1 VLANP
6 TTEVELVHEASS
18 RARRLGRP
26 VLASWT
32 RPCLAHDP
40 ISFYAQASRADERVL
55 WLRPASGEALVGS
68 GAARTL
74 IGTGADRFQQVDAAW
89 RELSAEALVDDPS
102 GSSLGGPLLLGGF
115 SFDPLRRGSSA
126 WAGFPDARLVLP
138 ERMLVMRDGA
148 VWLTTNV
155 VVEPDQRPT
164 LMQTTQQPVTD
175 QQPMAPG
182 AWKSLVDC
190 VARGI
195 RGGQLGVDKVVLA
208 RAVKVQQPVPTD
220 PVAALRCLADAY
232 PSCTIFAVGQAGVTG
247 PGHPCDPAAPTPSEA
262 TFLGATPERLIVLHA
277 GTASTMALA
286 GSISRGA
293 TPLEDEQLAQQL
305 LRDPKERAEH
315 DVVVAALCEGLAE
328 VCTRAIAHAQPRVE
342 RLANVQHLLT
352 PIRGQV
358 PEGRTVLNLV
368 ERLHP
373 TPAVGGYPTARALE
387 LIRNCESLDRG
398 WYAGPIGWVNARGEG
413 EFVVAIR
420 SALVRGNS
428 ATLFA
433 GCGIVADS
441 VPSNE
446 LAESEW
452 KLRPMLAA
460 LGAEA

>member
-1 VLANP
+1 
-6 TTEVELVHEASS
+6 
-18 RARRLGRP
+18 
-26 VLASWT
+26 
-32 RPCLAHDP
+32 
-40 ISFYAQASRADERVL
+40 
-55 WLRPASGEALVGS
+55 
-68 GAARTL
+68 
-74 IGTGADRFQQVDAAW
+74 
-89 RELSAEALVDDPS
+89 
-102 GSSLGGPLLLGGF
+102 
-115 SFDPLRRGSSA
+115 
-126 WAGFPDARLVLP
+126 
-138 ERMLVMRDGA
+138 MRDGGA
-148 VWLTTNV
+148 WLTTNV
-155 VVEPDQRPT
+155 VVGPDQGSPPV
-164 LMQTTQQPVTD
+164 QTTQQPVTD
-175 QQPMAPG
+175 QEPMAPG
-182 AWKSLVDC
+182 AWKSLVDS

-195 RGGQLGVDKVVLA
+195 RGGQLGLDKVVLA
-208 RAVKVQQPVPTD
+208 RAFKVQQPVPID
-220 PVAALRCLADAY
+220 PIAALRRLADAY
-232 PSCTIFAVGQAGVTG
+232 PSCTIFAFGQPSATG
-247 PGHPCDPAAPTPSEA
+247 PGNPCDAAAPTPSEA

-315 DVVVAALCEGLAE
+315 DVVVAALRQGLAE
-328 VCTRAIAHAQPRVE
+328 VCTRVIAHTEPRVE

-387 LIRNCESLDRG
+387 LIRNCERLDRG
-398 WYAGPIGWVNARGEG
+398 WYTGPIGWVNTRGEG
-413 EFVVAIR
+413 EFVVGIR
-420 SALVRGNS
+420 SAVVRGNS

-446 LAESEW
+446 LVESAW

-460 LGAEA
+460 LGVEA

>member
-1 VLANP
+1 VLASP
-6 TTEVELVHEASS
+6 SVEIELVREASS

-32 RPCLAHDP
+32 RPCAAHDP
-40 ISFYAQASRADERVL
+40 ISFYARANYADERLL

-74 IGTGADRFQQVDAAW
+74 IGSGTDRFQQVTTAW
-89 RELSAEALVDDPS
+89 RELSADALVDDSS
-102 GSSLGGPLLLGGF
+102 GSWFGGPLLLGGF
-115 SFDPLRRGSSA
+115 SFDPLRRGSSV
-126 WAGFPDARLVLP
+126 WAGFADARLVLP
-138 ERMLVMRDGA
+138 EHMLVMSDGA
-148 VWLTTNV
+148 AWLTTNV
-155 VVEPDQRPT
+155 VVEPDRRPSV
-164 LMQTTQQPVTD
+164 MQTIQLPVTD
-175 QQPMAPG
+175 QEPMSSD
-182 AWKSLVDC
+182 AWKSLVAS

-195 RGGQLGVDKVVLA
+195 RGGELGLEKVVLA
-208 RAVKVQQPVPTD
+208 RAFDVRHPRPID
-220 PVAALRCLADAY
+220 PIAALRRLADAY
-232 PSCTIFAVGQAGVTG
+232 PSCTVFAVG
-247 PGHPCDPAAPTPSEA
+247 HEEA

-293 TPLEDEQLAQQL
+293 TLAEDEQLAQQL
-305 LRDPKERAEH
+305 LHDPKERAEH
-315 DVVVAALCEGLAE
+315 EVVVAALRNGLAE
-328 VCTRAIAHAQPRVE
+328 VCTRVIAHTQPRVE

-352 PIRGQV
+352 PIRGQLA
-358 PEGRTVLNLV
+358 EGRTVLDLV

-373 TPAVGGYPTARALE
+373 TPAMGGYPTDRALE

-398 WYAGPIGWVNARGEG
+398 WYAGPMGWVNARGEG
-413 EFVVAIR
+413 EFVVGIR
-420 SALVRGNS
+420 SAVLRGSS

-460 LGAEA
+460 LGADA